1 MKLHSDAGGYRIT
14 AYGPGFVRVNEA
26 VLTGTVLLGGD
37 TPATDVEERVPGDL
51 CSATM
56 ARLRAHD
63 PEVVIIGTGARHVF
77 LPQELIAPLVR
88 AGIGVEVMS
97 TSAACRTWNI
107 LSAEG
112 RRIAALLLPI
122 EEGSR
127 NPLTGAGIGAD
138 RQAFRH
144 A

>member
-14 AYGPGFVRVNEA
+14 AYGPGFVSVNDA
-26 VLTGTVLLGGD
+26 VLTGTVLLGED

-51 CSATM
+51 CPATM
-56 ARLRAHD
+56 ARLLAHD

-77 LPQELIAPLVR
+77 LPQELIAPLTR

>member
-1 MKLHSDAGGYRIT
+1 MKLHSDAGGHRIT
-14 AYGPGFVRVNEA
+14 AYGAGFVSVNEA

-37 TPATDVEERVPGDL
+37 TPVTDVEERVPDDL

-77 LPQELIAPLVR
+77 LPQELIAPLMH
-88 AGIGVEVMS
+88 AGIGVEIMS
-97 TSAACRTWNI
+97 TSAACRTYNI

-112 RRIAALLLPI
+112 RRIVALLLPI
-122 EEGSR
+122 EEGS
-127 NPLTGAGIGAD
+127 
-138 RQAFRH
+138 H
-144 A
+144 

>member
-14 AYGPGFVRVNEA
+14 AYGPGFVSVNEA

-51 CSATM
+51 RAATM

-77 LPQELIAPLVR
+77 LPQELIAPLTR

-127 NPLTGAGIGAD
+127 
-138 RQAFRH
+138 
-144 A
+144 

>member
-1 MKLHSDAGGYRIT
+1 MKLHSNAGGHRIT
-14 AYGPGFVRVNEA
+14 AYGAGFVSVNEA

-37 TPATDVEERVPGDL
+37 TPVTDVEERVPGAL

-77 LPQELIAPLVR
+77 LPQELIAPLTR

-97 TSAACRTWNI
+97 TSAACRTYNI

-112 RRIAALLLPI
+112 RRIVALLLPI

-127 NPLTGAGIGAD
+127 
-138 RQAFRH
+138 
-144 A
+144 